1 MSKGRL
7 EAFSD
12 GVLAIV
18 LTITV
23 LKLTPPAGFDSVS
36 LKAFGTLVLAYVIGF
51 TFVGIQWINHHRLF
65 DSIEWTGARPFESV
79 PATVFC
85 AILLVSGLSF
95 NELQREIVRDLGVS
109 SGRVSCEIRYGFPRR
124 LFSPG
129 AVATTL
135 PAGR

>member
-23 LKLTPPAGFDSVS
+23 LKLNPPGGFDAAS
-36 LKAFGTLVLAYVIGF
+36 LKPFASLLMAYVIGY

-65 DSIEWTGARPFESV
+65 DPLESV
-79 PATVFC
+79 TPK
-85 AILLVSGLSF
+85 IMWKNL
-95 NELQREIVRDLGVS
+95 NW
-109 SGRVSCEIRYGFPRR
+109 
-124 LFSPG
+124 LF
-129 AVATTL
+129 
-135 PAGR
+135 

>member
-36 LKAFGTLVLAYVIGF
+36 LKAFGTLILAYVIGF

-65 DSIEWTGARPFESV
+65 DSIESV
-79 PATVFC
+79 T
-85 AILLVSGLSF
+85 
-95 NELQREIVRDLGVS
+95 
-109 SGRVSCEIRYGFPRR
+109 GRVSCEIRYGFPRR